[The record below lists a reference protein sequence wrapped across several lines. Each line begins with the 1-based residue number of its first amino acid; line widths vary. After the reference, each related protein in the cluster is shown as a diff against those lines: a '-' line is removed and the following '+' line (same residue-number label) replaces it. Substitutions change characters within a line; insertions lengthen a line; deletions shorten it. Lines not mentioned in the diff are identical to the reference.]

1 MVNVQFKD
9 YTPTLIEIEPK
20 CLVHFRPHGNYN
32 GEFGFDWIRLGDSGN
47 KGDVWYK
54 NITGYYDI
62 PKKANGS
69 YDFCN
74 SKFVQSTKEY
84 DRMVFGEYRRFSVPW
99 KTTNKDAPYI
109 YPIPYMTLLPEY
121 SAKLKLIVEVEEE
134 PEKFEFKYNEEYFDV
149 AIDKELPIAKGT
161 SKIDSAITVK
171 CKGYFEKDEFIEVY
185 ALKEGEKYL
194 VGQLIVKRNH
204 TKFHKFIKI
213 CFVNVTIGTKQSLMS
228 IANEKA
234 SLRKYLRQAYIKA
247 EIKIENIRASSEKEI
262 IDGLGYT
269 TDPKASTFFI
279 LEKCLYQQKQK
290 NYLASKYNSYR
301 KIYFVPM
308 TLENESCGS
317 KGYILGQTQDI
328 PQEKGVA
335 TPSIVIADI
344 VRTNKKLKTSP
355 SIDEATVAHEICHSI
370 GLQHTFVNGSK
381 YVFKEYTTDNIM
393 DYYSSKTAIKS
404 RQLYKWQWE
413 QLWKML

>member
-1 MVNVQFKD
+1 MANVQFKS
-9 YTPTLIEIEPK
+9 YTPTLLQIEPK
-20 CLVHFRPHGNYN
+20 CLVHFRPHSNYN
-32 GEFGFDWIRLGDSGN
+32 GEFGFDWVRLGDSGN

-54 NITGYYDI
+54 NITGYYNT
-62 PKKANGS
+62 PKKADGS

-74 SKFVQSTKEY
+74 PKFVQSTKEY
-84 DRMVFGEYRRFSVPW
+84 DNLVFSEYRRFSVPW
-99 KTTNKDAPYI
+99 KTTNEEAPYI

-134 PEKFEFKYNEEYFDV
+134 PEKFEFKYNGKYFQV
-149 AIDKELPIAKGT
+149 TVDKELPLAKGIF
-161 SKIDSAITVK
+161 KLDSAITVK
-171 CKGYFEKDEFIEVY
+171 CIAYFERDEFIEVY
-185 ALKEGEKYL
+185 ASKSSEQYL

-204 TKFHKFIKI
+204 TKFHKFVKI
-213 CFVNVTIGTKQSLMS
+213 CFVNVTIGMNQSLMS
-228 IANEKA
+228 IAKEKA

-247 EIKIENIRASSEKEI
+247 EIKIENIRASSEREI

-269 TDPKASTFFI
+269 SDPKSSAFFI

-290 NYLASKYNSYR
+290 NYLSFKYNSYR

-317 KGYILGQTQDI
+317 KGFILGQTQEI
-328 PQEKGVA
+328 PEEKGVA

-344 VRTNKKLKTSP
+344 VKTNKKLKTLP
-355 SIDEATVAHEICHSI
+355 SIDEATVAHEVCHSI

-381 YVFKEYTTDNIM
+381 YVFKEYSTDNIM

-413 QLWKML
+413 QLWNML

>member
-1 MVNVQFKD
+1 MANVQFKE

-20 CLVHFRPHGNYN
+20 CLVHFRPHSKYH
-32 GEFGFDWIRLGDSGN
+32 GEFGFDWIRMGDSGN

-54 NITGYYDI
+54 NIVGFYEYK
-62 PKKANGS
+62 KKANGNWDMCS
-69 YDFCN
+69 G
-74 SKFVQSTKEY
+74 KFVQSTKEY
-84 DRMVFGEYRRFSVPW
+84 DNMVFGEFRRFSVPW

-134 PEKFEFKYNEEYFDV
+134 PEKFEFKYNEACFDV
-149 AIDKELPIAKGT
+149 TIDKELPITKGKST
-161 SKIDSAITVK
+161 LDSAITIK
-171 CKGYFEKDEFIEVY
+171 CKDYFEKDEFIEVY
-185 ALKEGEKYL
+185 ALKEGEKYV

-204 TKFHKFIKI
+204 TKFHRFVKI
-213 CFVNVTIGTKQSLMS
+213 CFVNVTIGMNKSLMS

-247 EIKIENIRASSEKEI
+247 EIKIENITATNQKEI

-269 TDPKASTFFI
+269 ENPKASAFYI

-290 NYLASKYNSYR
+290 NYLAFKYNSYR

-308 TLENESCGS
+308 VLEHESCGS
-317 KGYILGQTQDI
+317 KGYILGQTEDI
-328 PQEKGVA
+328 PEEKGVA
-335 TPSIVIADI
+335 RPSIVIADI
-344 VRTNKKLKTSP
+344 VRTNKKLKSSP
-355 SIDEATVAHEICHSI
+355 SIDEATVAHEMCHSI

-381 YVFKEYTTDNIM
+381 YVFKEYSTDNIM
-393 DYYSSKTAIKS
+393 DYYSSKTALKS
-404 RQLYKWQWE
+404 KQLYKWQWE